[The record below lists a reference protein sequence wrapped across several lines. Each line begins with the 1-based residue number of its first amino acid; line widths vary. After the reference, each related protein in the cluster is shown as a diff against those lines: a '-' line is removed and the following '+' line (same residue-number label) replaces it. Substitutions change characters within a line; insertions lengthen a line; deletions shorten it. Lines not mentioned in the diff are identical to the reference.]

1 MVKREHLRLKR
12 ELWGIASSAV
22 PGLSQRAE
30 PSPVDGLLVRGRGIG
45 CATSDRGLCHTGDR
59 RIADAILACKLAKI
73 EGDAVQRALE
83 LAGVQF
89 IDADDS
95 RKAR

>member
-1 MVKREHLRLKR
+1 M
-12 ELWGIASSAV
+12 
-22 PGLSQRAE
+22 
-30 PSPVDGLLVRGRGIG
+30 
-45 CATSDRGLCHTGDR
+45 
-59 RIADAILACKLAKI
+59 LAKI

-95 RKAR
+95 AARECAWGGAGL

>member
-1 MVKREHLRLKR
+1 MQR
-12 ELWGIASSAV
+12 SSLIE
-22 PGLSQRAE
+22 GYR
-30 PSPVDGLLVRGRGIG
+30 R
-45 CATSDRGLCHTGDR
+45 TGDR
-59 RIADAILACKLAKI
+59 YIADAIPCMLAKI

-95 RKAR
+95 AARVCACGGTEL

>member
-1 MVKREHLRLKR
+1 M
-12 ELWGIASSAV
+12 
-22 PGLSQRAE
+22 
-30 PSPVDGLLVRGRGIG
+30 
-45 CATSDRGLCHTGDR
+45 
-59 RIADAILACKLAKI
+59 LAKI

-95 RKAR
+95 AARVCACGGTELSTRAALVWGTAPLSHQQCDRGTLWLITVYSN